1 MQIFLVLKS
10 LMPWH
15 IELINKMTSDFNI
28 QDLTLKK
35 GYFSGSF
42 LLMNQQ
48 LTKAMQQG
56 RTLKISNSMEGY
68 NPKVTS
74 SGIDI

>member
-15 IELINKMTSDFNI
+15 IELINKMISDFNI

>member
-1 MQIFLVLKS
+1 
-10 LMPWH
+10 MPWH
-15 IELINKMTSDFNI
+15 VELINKMISDFSI

>member
-1 MQIFLVLKS
+1 MQIFLGLKS

-15 IELINKMTSDFNI
+15 IELINKMISDFNI

-56 RTLKISNSMEGY
+56 RILKISNSMEGY

>member
-1 MQIFLVLKS
+1 MQIFLSLKS

-15 IELINKMTSDFNI
+15 IELINKMISDFNI